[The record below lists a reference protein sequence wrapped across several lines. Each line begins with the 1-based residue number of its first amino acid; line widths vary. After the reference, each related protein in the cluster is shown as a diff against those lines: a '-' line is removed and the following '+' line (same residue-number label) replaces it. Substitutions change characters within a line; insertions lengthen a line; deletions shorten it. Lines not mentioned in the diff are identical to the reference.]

1 MAAPLTPGD
10 KAPAFTLHTLDG
22 STRTLAELQRGG
34 HSTLLI
40 FLRHL
45 G

>member
-1 MAAPLTPGD
+1 MLTPGD
-10 KAPAFTLHTLDG
+10 KAPDFTLPTFDGDSFTLSDARQQ
-22 STRTLAELQRGG
+22 SAYV
-34 HSTLLI
+34 LLI